1 MTMTNRNTE
10 IKSGDTVAS
19 RTVMCTLNRSED
31 FVSTLELRAVDALPN
46 QAEVLVSSQWLR
58 ARNPEGRQVRFKAV
72 VDVED
77 LQTIA
82 QGIGQFLE
90 DEQTKNKGKQPNE

>member
-1 MTMTNRNTE
+1 MTNRNTA
-10 IKSGDTVAS
+10 IKSGDTVAT
-19 RTVMCTLNRSED
+19 RTVVCTINRSED
-31 FVSTLELRAVDALPN
+31 FVSTVELRSLDALPG

-58 ARNPEGRQVRFKAV
+58 ARNPEERQVRFKAV
-72 VDVED
+72 VDVAD

-90 DEQTKNKGKQPNE
+90 AEQTKNKGKQSNE